1 MADIATLGIKIENA
15 DVPKAT
21 ASLDGLTV
29 ASAKSEAATQR
40 LTRRMA
46 LLEIEA
52 RQMDADM
59 SKGRLSLAGLA
70 KTMGVSEAAAVGLG
84 KAFGVMGAVAA
95 LGFIGRKTI
104 EETIQAQNAMAQLDA
119 AVRSTGGAAGRT
131 VTELDA
137 LSVALQH
144 QTTYSDEAVKGAES
158 ILLTFNKIRGTE
170 FDDATRAVTDL
181 AARMG
186 GDLQGAALQV
196 GKALQDPNTG
206 LTALRRSGVSFTE
219 SQQRVIKA
227 LFDTGREAEAQ
238 RLILAELEKQYGGSA
253 AAARD
258 TLGGALA
265 ALKNAWGDL
274 FEVSGT
280 ASQGTV
286 DGINRITTSLEH
298 NGLTMNS
305 FVTNTVIGW
314 NNISA
319 AVQKANNYLSI
330 DLTKGLGNELDRVR
344 KLNEV
349 VEAVRLEANKIA
361 TEPAKIGPGGGGH
374 TATDTSDALAK
385 QHQANQ
391 DMIRDAEQA
400 ADLAGLQ
407 GVAAERVRILYDAQ
421 NKILDAQRKLKGD
434 ILQETINAIH
444 EEERLKLSGVDRAE
458 SLRAADDAI
467 KSAKQQLDSME
478 EDLASKLSTSLSKVF
493 GKDNPLRGLF
503 ESLTKDLLGI
513 WIARFVEPA
522 AAAMFSIDLASMGRP
537 GAMGNGQ
544 GQGGVADASASM
556 APNPA
561 WGIGASGLAGLGIG
575 YGAGAAIGGVGGV
588 GVGALGGAAAGFM
601 MAGPV
606 GAVVGG
612 LTGLVGGLLGASKAA
627 KEAAE
632 RLHEMQAR
640 AHEAA
645 VAFHEQTKQPDSFDA
660 ARSAIEKDFRALWSQ
675 LIQANHGVLPEQYAS
690 VGGRTANSVVPTLDD
705 FQQAID
711 DYNTLIARAKEAAA
725 LQLQQTSE
733 DLQVRLLTAQGHDKE
748 AAALRLQLD
757 QEREREA
764 MIKSFGD
771 TIDPTE
777 QATLTLLDQVH
788 AQEKLA
794 AATDAANKSAL
805 NMVEGYKL
813 QLAVFGA
820 RAPGMPVG
828 SFGSGSPI
836 RPPTGRTESASG
848 DLHVTVM
855 TPSGDVLGKAV
866 LKDFKRKAA
875 DQYGDSTRWP
885 EIQ

>member
-1 MADIATLGIKIENA
+1 VATDLATLGIKIENA

-52 RQMDADM
+52 RQMDANM
-59 SKGRLSLAGLA
+59 SKGRLSLAALA
-70 KTMGVSEAAAVGLG
+70 QTMGVSEAMAGRLSH
-84 KAFGVMGAVAA
+84 AFGAISAIAA
-95 LGFIGRKTI
+95 LGFIGHKMI
-104 EETIQAQNAMAQLDA
+104 EETELAQAAMAQLEA
-119 AVRSTGGAAGRT
+119 GVASTGGAAGRT
-131 VTELDA
+131 VVELDE
-137 LSVALQH
+137 LSKALQR
-144 QTTYSDEAVKGAES
+144 QTTYSDEAVKGAEAM
-158 ILLTFNKIRGTE
+158 LLSFDKIRGAN
-170 FDDATRAVTDL
+170 FDQATKAVTDL

-186 GDLQGAALQV
+186 GDLQGAAVQV
-196 GKALQDPNTG
+196 GKALQDPTTG
-206 LTALRRSGVSFTE
+206 LTALRRSGVSFSA
-219 SQQRVIKA
+219 SQIEVIKQLYATGRAAEGQRV
-227 LFDTGREAEAQ
+227 
-238 RLILAELEKQYGGSA
+238 ILAELEHQFGGSA

-265 ALKNAWGDL
+265 GLKNAWGDL
-274 FEVSGT
+274 FEVTRDG
-280 ASQGTV
+280 SQGTV
-286 DGINRITTSLEH
+286 TGLNAITHWLETSGLSMNTILRDATVDWETMRASIEKVRAIMALPIGPGFLEQARNIIQRIDFDL
-298 NGLTMNS
+298 
-305 FVTNTVIGW
+305 
-314 NNISA
+314 SA
-319 AVQKANNYLSI
+319 
-330 DLTKGLGNELDRVR
+330 
-344 KLNEV
+344 
-349 VEAVRLEANKIA
+349 KIA
-361 TEPAKIGPGGGGH
+361 ELNKHAKIGPALSAQ
-374 TATDTSDALAK
+374 TSTDTAGVDAAKK
-385 QHQANQ
+385 QHEANQ

-407 GVAAERVRILYDAQ
+407 GAAAERVRILYDAQ

-458 SLRAADDAI
+458 QMRVQDDAI

-513 WIARFVEPA
+513 WITRFVEPA
-522 AAAMFSIDLASMGRP
+522 AAAMFSLDLTQMGRN
-537 GAMGNGQ
+537 GMMGNGQ
-544 GQGGVADASASM
+544 GQGGVADASVSM
-556 APNPA
+556 APNRA
-561 WGIGASGLAGLGIG
+561 ISAGFAGLAGLGIG

-601 MAGPV
+601 MGGPI

-612 LTGLVGGLLGASKAA
+612 LAGLTGGLLGASKAA

-645 VAFHEQTKQPDSFDA
+645 MAFHEQTKQPDSFDA
-660 ARSAIEKDFRALWSQ
+660 ARAAIEKDFRALWSQ
-675 LIQANHGVLPEQYAS
+675 LIQANHGNLPAQFAS
-690 VGGRTANSVVPTLDD
+690 MGGRTANSVVPTISD

-711 DYNTLIARAKEAAA
+711 DFNTLIARAKEAAA
-725 LQLQQTSE
+725 IQLQQTSE
-733 DLQVRLLTAQGHDKE
+733 DLQVRLLVAQGHDKE
-748 AAALRLQLD
+748 AAALRLHLD

-777 QATLTLLDQVH
+777 QATLSLLDQVH

-794 AATDAANKSAL
+794 AATDAASKSAL

-813 QLAVFGA
+813 QLATFNA
-820 RAPGMPVG
+820 RAPGMPAINVTP
-828 SFGSGSPI
+828 SSPI
-836 RPPTGRTESASG
+836 LPPTHRTESVSNA
-848 DLHVTVM
+848 
-855 TPSGDVLGKAV
+855 TPIVLQVDGAV
-866 LKDFKRKAA
+866 LFKSTVGELRKAA
-875 DQYGDSTRWP
+875 QAKGLSRGESYKALT
-885 EIQ
+885 